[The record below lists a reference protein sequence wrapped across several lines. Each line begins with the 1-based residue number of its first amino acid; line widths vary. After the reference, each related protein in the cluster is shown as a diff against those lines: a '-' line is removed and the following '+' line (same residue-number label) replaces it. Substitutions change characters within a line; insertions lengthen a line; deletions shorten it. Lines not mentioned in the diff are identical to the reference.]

1 MPLIGWARLR
11 CGLVVG
17 TVASGEARWPRQYP
31 VWVISGGE
39 VRRAVAGEGLPV
51 SACEMVERVRDEC
64 VTDGDGRKGR
74 SRREEMWEHA
84 DGSDGK

>member
-1 MPLIGWARLR
+1 M
-11 CGLVVG
+11 
-17 TVASGEARWPRQYP
+17 
-31 VWVISGGE
+31 
-39 VRRAVAGEGLPV
+39 RRAVAGEGLPV
-51 SACEMVERVRDEC
+51 SACEMVERVWDEC